1 MVAWAEEIVRYFDSY
16 TELSPS
22 GTGIHILVKAKA
34 PASMK
39 RSGLE
44 MYSTERYLTMT
55 GHAVG
60 TLEVRP

>member
-1 MVAWAEEIVRYFDSY
+1 MWAEEIVRCFDSY

-22 GTGIHILVKAKA
+22 GMEVHILVKAKA
-34 PASMK
+34 PASLK

-60 TLEVRP
+60 TLEARP